1 MKESRAKSSILIR
14 TSGGIAPRKQLGF
27 GHIYRSANLARS
39 LKPNQIRFLVEDFGN
54 AGKVLNSMGFT
65 NLEMLQKDV
74 PLNIDIAKTIT
85 LIKKYKV
92 DVLIIDRYQLKKKY
106 VQTVSKFT
114 KIAVISD
121 LWLIDF
127 PADLIFNGF
136 IGFSNRKI
144 KNRYGK
150 ICYVGPKYQIIN
162 PNFSHIKK
170 IKKTVDVLATFGG
183 FDENKIVEMLLETAQ
198 KYKKLKLKIILGP
211 GTAKSSKIL
220 QFKKILGKNLILKQ
234 KTNNMK
240 QEILQSRYGLCS
252 GGITTYE
259 FAACNVPFAII
270 SQVQH
275 QTLTSKEWRKRQIAM
290 DLGLVRNK
298 TKKKLEHFL
307 ESIETKKIR
316 TKKMRVVDGKASESV
331 SKIILNLLT

>member
-1 MKESRAKSSILIR
+1 MQKLSILIR
-14 TSGGIAPRKQLGF
+14 TSGGIAPTKQLGF
-27 GHIYRSANLARS
+27 GHIYRSANIAKA
-39 LKPNQIRFLVEDFGN
+39 LKPNQIKFLVEDFGN
-54 AGKVLNSMGFT
+54 AEKVLNSMGFV
-65 NLEMLQKDV
+65 NLEVLQKNI
-74 PLNIDIAKTIT
+74 PLNIDITKTIA
-85 LIKKYKV
+85 LIKKCKV

-106 VQTVSKFT
+106 VQAVSKFT
-114 KIAVISD
+114 KVVVISD

-136 IGFSNRKI
+136 IGFSNGKI
-144 KNRYGK
+144 VNRYGR

-162 PNFSHIKK
+162 PNFAHIKK
-170 IKKTVDVLATFGG
+170 IKKTIDVLATFGG
-183 FDENKIVEMLLETAQ
+183 FDENKIIEMLLETAQ

-211 GTAKSSKIL
+211 GTVKSNTIL
-220 QFKKILGKNLILKQ
+220 QFKKVFGKNLILKQ

-240 QEILQSRYGLCS
+240 QEILQSRYGLCA

-270 SQVQH
+270 SQVKH
-275 QTLTSKEWRKRQIAM
+275 QTLTSKEWRKRQIAK

-298 TKKKLEHFL
+298 TKNRLEHLL

-316 TKKMRVVDGKASESV
+316 TKKMRIVDGKASERV
-331 SKIILNLLT
+331 SKIILKLLI